1 MILGPS
7 RPSDPDDRPPGP
19 NCDPKKGITDAR
31 SDLKIL
37 YKQLRDELNTDY
49 AALMAAGLAEL
60 DQSQNELRTSA
71 LWYVK
76 AGDSLAPEFKDET
89 ERLIGMV
96 LS

>member
-1 MILGPS
+1 M
-7 RPSDPDDRPPGP
+7 
-19 NCDPKKGITDAR
+19 
-31 SDLKIL
+31 
-37 YKQLRDELNTDY
+37 NTDY

-89 ERLIGMV
+89 ERLIEMV
-96 LS
+96 LR

>member
-1 MILGPS
+1 M
-7 RPSDPDDRPPGP
+7 
-19 NCDPKKGITDAR
+19 DAR

-96 LS
+96 SPSNFSGVQKGVKF